1 MERFISHPD
10 HNGNAYLPWKSL
22 FANTKF
28 IDVLDSRYPLREE
41 DNKQITII
49 IKAGAPVSSSVFIC
63 GKCVKNETSVIL
75 WKERVLTA
83 PIAPQTAQ

>member
-1 MERFISHPD
+1 M
-10 HNGNAYLPWKSL
+10 
-22 FANTKF
+22 KF

-49 IKAGAPVSSSVFIC
+49 TKAGAPLRLDGFIC
-63 GKCVKNETSVIL
+63 GKCVKNETLWLL
-75 WKERVLTA
+75 WKERVLNA